1 MSRLFEQY
9 NSEIRKSMQE
19 KFQYGN
25 VMEIPKIGK
34 NSLSTSALAML

>member
-9 NSEIRKSMQE
+9 NSEIKKSMQE

-25 VMEIPKIGK
+25 VMEIPKLEK
-34 NSLSTSALAML
+34 SLSTSALAML

>member
-9 NSEIRKSMQE
+9 NSEIKKSMQE

-25 VMEIPKIGK
+25 VNG
-34 NSLSTSALAML
+34 NS

>member
-9 NSEIRKSMQE
+9 NSEIKKSLQE

-25 VMEIPKIGK
+25 VMEILNWKK
-34 NSLSTSALAML
+34 SLSTSALVMQ

>member
-9 NSEIRKSMQE
+9 NSEIKKSMQE

-25 VMEIPKIGK
+25 VMEIPKWK
-34 NSLSTSALAML
+34 KSLSTSALAML